1 MLNNFRLTMTVE
13 AVFFLTQTSKIIT
26 ISDRKVESNSN
37 FRQPVFFKHK
47 HNFASRT
54 ISRAPVNQPNNYKNV
69 KITVLVTI

>member
-1 MLNNFRLTMTVE
+1 MLKKFRLTMTIE
-13 AVFFLTQTSKIIT
+13 AVIFLTQTSKIIT

-37 FRQPVFFKHK
+37 FRQPVFFKRK